1 MRHYLLTKFNA
12 ALPAFSIPM
21 AIASVEI
28 PKYGIKI
35 VDPSIIPI
43 TPPAQSA
50 AYRPLQES
58 VFRVTN

>member
-28 PKYGIKI
+28 PKYGMAHDANVNVKI
-35 VDPSIIPI
+35 PGNGLLPS
-43 TPPAQSA
+43 
-50 AYRPLQES
+50 E
-58 VFRVTN
+58 